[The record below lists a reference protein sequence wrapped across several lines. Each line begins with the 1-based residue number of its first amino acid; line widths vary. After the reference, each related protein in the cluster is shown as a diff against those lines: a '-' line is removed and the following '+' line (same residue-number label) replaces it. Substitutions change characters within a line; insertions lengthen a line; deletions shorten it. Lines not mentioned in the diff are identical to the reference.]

1 MQPNVSD
8 ISMENRMPSLNQGSW
23 RLVPAALAVAAL
35 AFGASVPVRAQVVT
49 WSGDVSPTFTPA
61 PIVDLTG
68 QRIFLG
74 FTNGGSGTQGAL
86 SVTAGGSLTA
96 AQIVPGT
103 GGLGVGFVTVDG
115 NGSVIHLTGGAAFNG
130 LDIGSWGTGT
140 VTVSNGGLISCAST
154 LACAFNTIGNAA
166 GSTGTLAINGGSVIG
181 LGPLTVGAGTLLAGF
196 GTPGASTSGT
206 LTITNG
212 GTLAS
217 TGYNSVANNSG
228 QTGVVTGNVTIDGAG
243 SSWSITRD
251 LANGGGQAFLAL
263 APTANAL
270 ANVTVSNGGNLTV
283 TGSRSN
289 PATDNSLPG
298 ITMSSAA
305 GATSTM
311 TVTTGGSVRIGG
323 DTGVLIVGGSSSANS
338 AGANAT
344 LNITAGGTVAGTGPN
359 GLSYAVIG
367 RNQAT
372 GTINVSGVGSQLVI
386 AGVGGTN
393 TQGTDGFGALLD
405 VGRNQGFGG
414 GNGTLNVTAGGSV
427 LISDNGQASGATA
440 LRIARGADST
450 GSVTVSGPGSSIVV
464 SSTGGG
470 AAFPHVLVGH
480 GGTGQLTISNGG
492 SVSIQGPGE
501 RDFIVGGNS
510 TGSGTLNV
518 TSGGQI
524 NASWFAIGNNG
535 GSGVATINAAS
546 VNLDGT
552 VDNFGS
558 PIGAGV
564 RVGRGVGSS
573 GVLNLQNGAA
583 INIDNSI
590 SSSSIALGGTGA
602 LPGGT
607 GTLNMSGGSA
617 INFTG
622 SATGAFLQVGG
633 PSGTGFMTMTG
644 NSIVNMGA
652 TGSVRVG
659 SPAASTGTL
668 TIGAGSKI
676 FADNGG
682 IGGNSDTV
690 TAGTGSVVVTGA
702 GSLLSLSGDSGFLS
716 VGRSGTGSLSVTNQG
731 TVAATIL
738 NVGRAAGGFGTLSV
752 DNAVI
757 ALSGQQTTGTL
768 SGAGMAIGNR
778 GGTGAVTVT
787 NGSQINITNL
797 GSSGAGLSLGGTAPN
812 PLGNGTLS
820 VSGGS
825 TITVSAAPGLATFQV
840 GRDGT
845 GTAGFSG
852 ASSINLGD
860 GNVYVGLLA
869 GSAGTLTLSGGS
881 TLSAGNVYIGG
892 ASDTVPGGTGVVAVT
907 GAGSALTA
915 SGSSGFIS
923 VGHNGTGTLAIAN
936 QGTVSGTVMSVGRAG
951 GGVGSLSVDNAVLN
965 LSGQQT
971 TGSLFG
977 AALAIGNLG
986 GTGSASITNGSVVT
1000 ISNPGSAGAGLQVGG
1015 SPSSPLGTGTLTM
1028 SNSLLSVIAAAP
1040 VVPVPGQVPIP
1051 GLATVT
1057 IGHDGNGTA
1066 TLANSTLQV
1075 GNLKTLQDGAATV
1088 NGADGSL
1095 IIAGQA
1101 GSTGLLSLNAGSVVK
1116 AGYIGIGV
1124 SQRGDGVTQFNG
1136 GAGHLILNDSILNTG
1151 TLEIG
1156 AQGIL
1161 SGANG
1166 TVHASDAVIVG
1177 GILSPGN
1184 SPARIVIDCNL
1195 SFLAGSRLILDILD
1209 DGSGGYDVDHLI
1221 LGPNAVFDFA
1231 NVQVEFKFLGDT
1243 DPNAFLASGLF
1254 TLDTFLGFGDH
1265 ENYVPLA
1272 GATGQAW
1279 SDLFTADQFV
1289 ATSETYT
1296 FNSFAFTPPG
1306 AGGAGGGAN
1315 FSVAAIPEPST
1326 WAMMAL
1332 GLLFL
1337 SMLAQRRRRPMTSTG
1352 HACS

>member
-1 MQPNVSD
+1 MS
-8 ISMENRMPSLNQGSW
+8 SLNQGSW

-35 AFGASVPVRAQVVT
+35 AFGATVPVRAQVVT

-74 FTNGGSGTQGAL
+74 FTNGGTGTQGTL
-86 SVTAGGSLTA
+86 SVTGGGSLTA
-96 AQIVPGT
+96 AQIALGI
-103 GGLGVGFVTVDG
+103 GGLGVGFATVDG
-115 NGSVIHLTGGAAFNG
+115 AGSVITLTGGAAFNK

-140 VTVSNGGLISCAST
+140 LTVSNGGLITCST
-154 LACAFNTIGNAA
+154 PLACPFNQIGNSA
-166 GSTGTLAINGGSVIG
+166 GSNGTLAINGGSVTG
-181 LGPLTVGAGTLLAGF
+181 LGSLAVGDGVLSAGF

-212 GTLAS
+212 GILS
-217 TGYNSVANNSG
+217 SSGFNSVANNSG

-251 LANGGGQAFLAL
+251 LANGGGQAFLNL
-263 APTANAL
+263 APTANSV
-270 ANVTVSNGGNLTV
+270 ANVTISNGGNLTV
-283 TGSRSN
+283 TGSRSD
-289 PATDNSLPG
+289 PAADNSLPG
-298 ITMSSAA
+298 IQLSTGA

-311 TVTTGGSVRIGG
+311 TVTTGGSIRIGG
-323 DTGVLIVGGSSSANS
+323 DTGILIVGGRHTAAT

-344 LNITAGGTVAGTGPN
+344 LNITAGGTVAGTGPS
-359 GLSYAVIG
+359 GLSYVAIG

-372 GTINVSGVGSQLVI
+372 GTINVSGAGSQLVI
-386 AGVGGTN
+386 AGVGGQN
-393 TQGTDGFGALLD
+393 TQGLDGAGGLLH
-405 VGRNQGFGG
+405 VGQNDGFGG
-414 GNGTLNVTAGGSV
+414 GTGTLNVTAGGSI
-427 LISDNGQASGATA
+427 LISDNGQVATNGMGLRVGSGT
-440 LRIARGADST
+440 GST
-450 GSVTVSGPGSSIVV
+450 GSVTVSGPGSSIVI
-464 SSTGGG
+464 SSTGGS
-470 AAFPHVLVGH
+470 AAVPSVRVGN

-492 SVSIQGPGE
+492 SVSIQGTGE

-518 TSGGQI
+518 TSGGQLS
-524 NASWFAIGNNG
+524 ASWFAIGNNG

-546 VNLDGT
+546 VNLDGS
-552 VDNFGS
+552 VANFGN

-564 RVGRGVGSS
+564 RVGRGVGST

-583 INIDNSI
+583 LNIDNSLV
-590 SSSSIALGGTGA
+590 SSGIALGGTSSLA
-602 LPGGT
+602 GGN
-607 GTLNMSGGSA
+607 GTLNMSGGST

-622 SATGAFLQVGG
+622 SAPDAFLLLGG

-644 NSIVNMGA
+644 NSVVNMGA
-652 TGSVRVG
+652 TGNVQVG
-659 SPAASTGTL
+659 SPTASTGSL
-668 TIGAGSKI
+668 SIGAGSRI
-676 FADNGG
+676 FANIGG

-690 TAGTGSVVVTGA
+690 AGGTGSVVVSGA
-702 GSLLSLSGDSGFLS
+702 GSLLNLSGDSGFLG
-716 VGRSGTGSLSVTNQG
+716 VGRSGTGSLSVANQG
-731 TVAATIL
+731 TVAATII
-738 NVGRAAGGFGTLSV
+738 NVGRAAGGFGTMAV

-757 ALSGQQTTGTL
+757 TLTGQQTTGTL
-768 SGAGMAIGNR
+768 SGAGMAIGNL

-797 GSSGAGLSLGGTAPN
+797 GTSGAGLSLGGTALN

-820 VSGGS
+820 VSGAS
-825 TITVSAAPGLATFQV
+825 TITLSAAPGLATFHV

-860 GNVYVGLLA
+860 GNVYVGRFA
-869 GSAGTLTLSGGS
+869 GSTGTLTLSSGS

-892 ASDTVPGGTGVVAVT
+892 ASDTGPGGTGVVTVT

-915 SGSSGFIS
+915 SGTSGLIS

-936 QGTVSGTVMSVGRAG
+936 QGTVSGTVMSVGRAA

-971 TGSLFG
+971 TGSLYG

-1000 ISNPGSAGAGLQVGG
+1000 ISNPGSAGAGLYVGG
-1015 SPSSPLGTGTLTM
+1015 TPSSPLGTGTLTM
-1028 SNSLLSVIAAAP
+1028 SNSLLRVIAAPPA
-1040 VVPVPGQVPIP
+1040 VQVPGQVPIP

-1057 IGHDGNGTA
+1057 IGHDGTGTA
-1066 TLANSTLQV
+1066 TLTNSTLQV
-1075 GNLKTLQDGAATV
+1075 GNLKLLQDGAATL

-1101 GSTGLLSLNAGSVVK
+1101 GSTGVLSLNAGSVVK

-1124 SQRGDGVTQFNG
+1124 SQPGDGVTQFNG
-1136 GAGHLILNDSILNTG
+1136 GAGRLILNDSTLDTS

-1161 SGANG
+1161 SGDNG
-1166 TVHASDAVIVG
+1166 IVHASDGVIVG
-1177 GILSPGN
+1177 GTISPGN
-1184 SPARIVIDCNL
+1184 SPSRIVIDCNL
-1195 SFLAGSRLILDILD
+1195 TFLAGSKLILDVLD
-1209 DGSGGYDVDHLI
+1209 NGSGGYEVDHLI

-1231 NVQVEFKFLGDT
+1231 NVQVDFNFLGDT

-1254 TLDTFLGFGDH
+1254 TLDTFLGFGDLD
-1265 ENYVPLA
+1265 NYVPLA
-1272 GATGQAW
+1272 GATGHAW

-1289 ATSETYT
+1289 ATSDTYT
-1296 FNSFAFTPPG
+1296 FTSFAFTPPG
-1306 AGGAGGGAN
+1306 AGGVGGGAN
-1315 FSVAAIPEPST
+1315 FSVAAVPEPFT
-1326 WAMMAL
+1326 WAMMVL

-1337 SMLAQRRRRPMTSTG
+1337 SMLAQRRRR
-1352 HACS
+1352 AL